1 MFNINRNAFEVGVFL
16 AQVMEG
22 WRNVE
27 NLVVAL
33 QQASFFFFSIPAQSV
48 NRDQWVT
55 EQLVLGHN
63 KKSIITEDKWEYLQM

>member
-48 NRDQWVT
+48 KRDQWVT

-63 KKSIITEDKWEYLQM
+63 KKGIITEDKWEYIQM